1 MCKHINP
8 NVFSIGFK
16 TLLFN
21 KHLMSYEHDYVY
33 LNIMSYKLVSGKDWI
48 FATTK
53 NKHF

>member
-1 MCKHINP
+1 
-8 NVFSIGFK
+8 
-16 TLLFN
+16 
-21 KHLMSYEHDYVY
+21 MSYEHDYVY